1 MKTVS
6 FKSIRTMSLRSSSSI
21 NIPEVLSCV
30 YTRLMVTLFSVAVKT
45 PAITVIQAITPEFTE
60 QRSKLFVSLLEQL
73 YFWNV
78 LVVLYLSYINRVGV
92 NVFLK
97 LDEINLFSIFLSVF
111 LSLSLSLLLV
121 HPPLLT
127 IFQVSNSFN
136 RKDLRIKLA
145 NE

>member
-6 FKSIRTMSLRSSSSI
+6 FKLVRTMSFVFILFYSRSA
-21 NIPEVLSCV
+21 LSCV
-30 YTRLMVTLFSVAVKT
+30 YTRLMVTLFSFAVKT

-60 QRSKLFVSLLEQL
+60 QRLKLVVSLLEQL

-78 LVVLYLSYINRVGV
+78 LVALYLSYINRVGV

-111 LSLSLSLLLV
+111 LSLLLV

-136 RKDLRIKLA
+136 RKDLRIKIA